1 MKNIYDKIND
11 IEVNVEDI
19 ELTDKEKSTM
29 TNAAKSYGRNP
40 VRIKRWMPI
49 AAAIVLMFSLTIP
62 KVRATG
68 L

>member
-29 TNAAKSYGRNP
+29 TNADKSYGRNP
-40 VRIKRWMPI
+40 VRIKR
-49 AAAIVLMFSLTIP
+49 
-62 KVRATG
+62 
-68 L
+68 